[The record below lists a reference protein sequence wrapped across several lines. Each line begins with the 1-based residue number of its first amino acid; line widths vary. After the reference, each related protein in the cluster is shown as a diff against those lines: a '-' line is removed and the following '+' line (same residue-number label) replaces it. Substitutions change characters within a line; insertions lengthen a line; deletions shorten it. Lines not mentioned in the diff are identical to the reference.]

1 MYNNDIFT
9 YSDLLTSLSQ
19 SKFTSIGIDSGSEGW
34 KYKIINDLNLIH
46 LGKIDNSFNIESF
59 IRESR
64 IDGILDGSKVQN
76 SFYFQI
82 DDVEV
87 ERNTRSI
94 STGTAMILR
103 SFTRRLNYSLK
114 EGQRVVFFTNIY
126 DSLDRAGAQ
135 RQGSGDRFRGGSSV
149 LYEANI
155 ALTIK
160 DNKVTFVKNRYM
172 DVNILNKIELDPSQ
186 ITDKDIYKPK
196 I

>member
-1 MYNNDIFT
+1 MTRTIHSYSKKISDNKSFESELYIDRNYRFFYSIFE
-9 YSDLLTSLSQ
+9 
-19 SKFTSIGIDSGSEGW
+19 SEF
-34 KYKIINDLNLIH
+34 KLLNL
-46 LGKIDNSFNIESF
+46 NNF
-59 IRESR
+59 ISIRLR
-64 IDGILDGSKVQN
+64 IFGDL
-76 SFYFQI
+76 F
-82 DDVEV
+82 
-87 ERNTRSI
+87 
-94 STGTAMILR
+94 A
-103 SFTRRLNYSLK
+103 
-114 EGQRVVFFTNIY
+114 
-126 DSLDRAGAQ
+126 RAGAQ